1 MMQGYGF
8 PFSGNGRVRMD
19 MAEHAWGWVGRRAL
33 DRVPVLSV
41 SSLLSERKRFYKKA
55 AVYEQDCGEWVHG

>member
-1 MMQGYGF
+1 
-8 PFSGNGRVRMD
+8 

-33 DRVPVLSV
+33 DQVPVLSV